1 MKDTI
6 LHNWNFMRFL
16 RLAVGIFIIAQSIIT
31 KDWTMGILGSL
42 FTIMPLFNIGCCGVG
57 GCATP
62 ISKTPET
69 NKDIIYEEVV

>member
-31 KDWTMGILGSL
+31 KNLTMGILGSL

-57 GCATP
+57 RCATP
-62 ISKTPET
+62 ISKTSET